1 MAAAVQKGDLTAVRE
16 SGLDPKEVA
25 LLELI
30 DTVTRH
36 AHRVTDDQ
44 VQGLRDHGW
53 SDEQIFEGVWVA
65 AAFAY
70 MTRVVDAF
78 GINWKPE
85 MLNSSAMGPKRDD

>member
-1 MAAAVQKGDLTAVRE
+1 MAIETGELAAVRE
-16 SGLDPKEVA
+16 SGLEAKEVA
-25 LLELI
+25 LIELI

-44 VQGLRDHGW
+44 VQSLRDHGW

-78 GINWKPE
+78 GINWKPA
-85 MLNSSAMGPKRDD
+85 MLNKSAMGPKRVD

>member
-1 MAAAVQKGDLTAVRE
+1 MAIEKGDLAMVRE
-16 SGLDPKEVA
+16 SGLEDKEVA
-25 LLELI
+25 LVEFT

-36 AHRVTDDQ
+36 AHRVTDEQ

-53 SDEQIFEGVWVA
+53 SDEQIFEAVWVS

-78 GINWKPE
+78 GINWKPA
-85 MLNSSAMGPKRDD
+85 MLNQSAMGPKRVD